1 MYSWLKEKEVQG
13 ILQKV
18 KPRDI
23 GEEEVSVV
31 DKVLLGQREG
41 VTVVDKVHLNQEEVV
56 VVERKGL
63 LEAAEV
69 ERDEVL
75 PDCLLVTQGE
85 L

>member
-1 MYSWLKEKEVQG
+1 M
-13 ILQKV
+13 

-63 LEAAEV
+63 LEAAAAEV